1 MTSALTPYLAT
12 GTPMPRM
19 GNTGYSGLPTAAMF
33 TARDGRQIS
42 LGVVQP
48 KQFAALARHLRRE
61 DWLADPRFATAA
73 AQRENFDALHAEV
86 AAEMVRRDAIDWERS
101 MSAEGIPCGM
111 VRRVDEA
118 VDLARDGAM
127 IPVALSED
135 RAAERVDIPGPGFRL
150 FPEGISA
157 SGPPP
162 GLDQHR
168 DEILAWLDEARQP
181 S

>member
-1 MTSALTPYLAT
+1 
-12 GTPMPRM
+12 
-19 GNTGYSGLPTAAMF
+19 
-33 TARDGRQIS
+33 
-42 LGVVQP
+42 
-48 KQFAALARHLRRE
+48 
-61 DWLADPRFATAA
+61 
-73 AQRENFDALHAEV
+73 
-86 AAEMVRRDAIDWERS
+86 

-150 FPEGISA
+150 FPEGTSA

-162 GLDQHR
+162 RLDQHR
-168 DEILAWLDEARQP
+168 GEILAWLDEARQP